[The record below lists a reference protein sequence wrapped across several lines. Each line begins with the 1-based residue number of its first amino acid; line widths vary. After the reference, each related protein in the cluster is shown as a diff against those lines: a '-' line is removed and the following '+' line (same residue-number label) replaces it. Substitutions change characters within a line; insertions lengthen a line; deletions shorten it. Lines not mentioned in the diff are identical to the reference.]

1 MTIQTKF
8 SPTQISEEEFLQ
20 HLFKNTIFNS
30 DIDEPDKFQRIIK
43 ISDPDNNKDYIIFYN
58 GKNSGT
64 VELLAITRCAD
75 KSFEF
80 LRFAPVHKETNNNN
94 GTDI

>member
-8 SPTQISEEEFLQ
+8 SPTKISEEEFLQ

-30 DIDEPDKFQRIIK
+30 DRDEPDKLQRIIK
-43 ISDPDNNKDYIIFYN
+43 ISDPDNNKDHIIFHN

-75 KSFEF
+75 NSFEF
-80 LRFAPVHKETNNNN
+80 VRFTPVHKETNNN